1 MILIEVTFLLLLV
14 LFSPLVLY
22 QLFLSIVALFAHKSI
37 ELNLVEKKVFAIV
50 VPAHNE
56 EKIISKTIYS
66 LSGLIYPKSK
76 YDVFVIADNCTDNTA
91 VLARSLGTNVMER
104 TNQSETG
111 KGYALR
117 WAFDSILNHTK
128 KYDALIVIDADSLVS
143 GNYLEVM
150 NDYLSSGSQVVQSS
164 DLVLSSPGNWSI
176 EATRIGFLLYNYV
189 KPLGRKVLGLSMGLR
204 GNGMCFSANILRET
218 PWQAWSLTEDVEYGL
233 ILQHK
238 GIHIDFAPEAFVY
251 AQMPVEA
258 VNANSQRVR
267 WEMGRFQVIRA
278 YTTKFLLKA
287 IQERS
292 VKYFDVFFD
301 LITPP
306 FVNMMFL
313 MALIVFGGSLL
324 WIINLLPG
332 YLLLLWI
339 GLFAI
344 GFLYLFIGLFVG
356 GADKTLYKSLYKL
369 PLFIFWKLKVYLQT
383 IKHGRQ
389 KEWIRTERDLDTELV
404 KDASRPSGS
413 QSNYQEKR

>member
-1 MILIEVTFLLLLV
+1 MIFIEVVFLLLLV
-14 LFSPLVLY
+14 LFSPLVIY
-22 QLFLSIVALFAHKSI
+22 QLFLSIVALFARKSA
-37 ELNLVEKKVFAIV
+37 ELSLTEKKVFAIV

-91 VLARSLGTNVMER
+91 ALARSLGTNVLER
-104 TNQSETG
+104 NNELETG

-128 KYDALIVIDADSLVS
+128 NYDALIVIDADSLVS
-143 GNYLEVM
+143 GNFLEIM
-150 NDYLSSGSQVVQSS
+150 NDYLSTGSQVIQSS
-164 DLVLSSPGNWSI
+164 DLVLSTPGNWSI

-204 GNGMCFSANILRET
+204 GNGMCFSAKMLTDT

-233 ILQHK
+233 ILQLK
-238 GIHIDFAPEAFVY
+238 GIHIDFAPEALVY

-258 VNANSQRVR
+258 VHASSQRVR
-267 WEMGRFQVIRA
+267 WEMGRYQVIRA
-278 YTTKFLLKA
+278 YTWKFLVKA
-287 IQERS
+287 IRERS
-292 VKYFDVFFD
+292 IKYVDVFLD

-306 FVNMMFL
+306 FVN
-313 MALIVFGGSLL
+313 LIFVMGIITSCGSIL
-324 WIINLLPG
+324 WMINLLPE

-339 GLFAI
+339 GLFSI

-369 PLFIFWKLKVYLQT
+369 PLYLFWKLKVYIQT
-383 IKHGRQ
+383 IRHGRQ
-389 KEWIRTERDLDTELV
+389 KEWIRTERDLATELV
-404 KDASRPSGS
+404 KDPSAPSKS
-413 QSNYQEKR
+413 QTIYHEKR